1 MIGMDHAQ
9 PVVGGEVDVEAA
21 FVLAEIRGPDA
32 ADVAM
37 QGGGDG
43 PPVHQIG
50 RAPDEQAGSIVEA
63 GVGEEEIVTHA
74 DGAGVGVVSTQDGV
88 AIDRVGLGQK
98 PARGGGQGEGG
109 GGARGGLKKAAASE
123 HSGTSVT
130 PGKLAR
136 KTTYECGRLPMYPA
150 EDICAGAQSD
160 WPCRMQPACTRPTQ
174 LQSEST

>member
-74 DGAGVGVVSTQDGV
+74 DGAGVGVVSAQDGV

-109 GGARGGLKKAAASE
+109 GGAGGGLKKAAASE

-136 KTTYECGRLPMYPA
+136 KTTYECGRLPMYQIGRA
-150 EDICAGAQSD
+150 H
-160 WPCRMQPACTRPTQ
+160 
-174 LQSEST
+174 